1 VSTFID
7 KAIELFAPVT
17 AVRRAQARMELE
29 AANKARDVF
38 ARYEG
43 ASRGR
48 RTRGWTTVS
57 SNDANAEIKR
67 GIEIIRNRARDLAR
81 NTWIGRRAVDVLT
94 TNTVGTG
101 IRMSMDGESE
111 LERHLKKWAR
121 STRCSVDRMH
131 NLYGIQALAYA
142 AMVES
147 GEALVIRVRQRAKP
161 GEIPLKLKVLEG
173 DYLDHELTE
182 GNIVQGVE
190 YNAHGERV
198 AYHLHRD
205 HPGDLEAG
213 YNTSH
218 IRVPADDV
226 IHLFRV
232 LRPGQVRGIS
242 DLAPVII
249 KIRDWDSFE
258 DAQLVRQQIAACYT
272 AFVRTPS
279 DVLGGMMGTDPEEM
293 PLVTSMEPG
302 LVQLL
307 QPGEDVTFGTPP
319 DVGGYKDFADVTL
332 HEIAAGLGISYE
344 ALTGDLRGANFSSAR
359 MGWIEFRNK
368 IDADRALILEPR
380 MLETIGEWLLE
391 AAATM
396 GLARGDEMIR
406 WTPPRRQMIDP
417 IRETEALINA
427 VRGGVSSRQS
437 EIRSLGRDP
446 DEVMREIKA
455 DNDIADEMGFVFSS
469 DARADE
475 SQVRL
480 YRDDTPSE

>member
-1 VSTFID
+1 
-7 KAIELFAPVT
+7 
-17 AVRRAQARMELE
+17 
-29 AANKARDVF
+29 
-38 ARYEG
+38 
-43 ASRGR
+43 
-48 RTRGWTTVS
+48 
-57 SNDANAEIKR
+57 
-67 GIEIIRNRARDLAR
+67 
-81 NTWIGRRAVDVLT
+81 
-94 TNTVGTG
+94 
-101 IRMSMDGESE
+101 
-111 LERHLKKWAR
+111 
-121 STRCSVDRMH
+121 
-131 NLYGIQALAYA
+131 
-142 AMVES
+142 
-147 GEALVIRVRQRAKP
+147 
-161 GEIPLKLKVLEG
+161 
-173 DYLDHELTE
+173 
-182 GNIVQGVE
+182 
-190 YNAHGERV
+190 HGERV

-319 DVGGYKDFADVTL
+319 DVGGYNDFADVTL

-368 IDADRALILEPR
+368 IDADRALILE
-380 MLETIGEWLLE
+380 
-391 AAATM
+391 
-396 GLARGDEMIR
+396 
-406 WTPPRRQMIDP
+406 
-417 IRETEALINA
+417 
-427 VRGGVSSRQS
+427 
-437 EIRSLGRDP
+437 
-446 DEVMREIKA
+446 
-455 DNDIADEMGFVFSS
+455 
-469 DARADE
+469 
-475 SQVRL
+475 
-480 YRDDTPSE
+480 